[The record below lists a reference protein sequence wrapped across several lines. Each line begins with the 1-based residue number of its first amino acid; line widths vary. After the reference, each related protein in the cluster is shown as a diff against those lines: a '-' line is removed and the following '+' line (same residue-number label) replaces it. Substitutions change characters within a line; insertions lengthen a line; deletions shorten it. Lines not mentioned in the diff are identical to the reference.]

1 MAQILLLICDHSKHP
16 ETERVEGNR
25 HHVVV
30 DGLVLRVDA
39 CPPCW
44 APFEAALAT
53 LTEMGE
59 TMRFGINV
67 DAIIAERER
76 TKDHSR
82 AVDRDTKRQ
91 KRSVSGDVPT
101 RAAGTPRMTI
111 TREPDLADDESDENG
126 MWPCGYCDAPAFPS
140 KTSRG
145 SHRFRGHGIR
155 KNPLRFQCI
164 YCDHGSPDFSDVSHH
179 VRRTHPD
186 KRDEWNALP
195 KNEQAI
201 PITRDSTRE
210 LEAV

>member
-39 CPPCW
+39 CPSCW
-44 APFEAALAT
+44 APFEAAFGT

-59 TMRFGINV
+59 TMKFAINV
-67 DAIIAERER
+67 DAILAERER

-82 AVDRDTKRQ
+82 AVDRDLKRQ
-91 KRSVSGDVPT
+91 KRSGDVQT
-101 RAAGTPRMTI
+101 RAAGTPKMMM
-111 TREPDLADDESDENG
+111 TREPDRPDDVPDENG

-155 KNPLRFQCI
+155 KNPLRYRCI
-164 YCDHGSPDFSDVSHH
+164 YCDHNSPDFSDVAHH

-186 KRDEWNALP
+186 KREDWNALP
-195 KNEQAI
+195 KEQRAI
-201 PITRDSTRE
+201 SLTSGE